1 MAKHFLA
8 QKLCLMAFFL
18 CASPNAIAAD
28 SCPEPDPDVLTESS
42 LAYRSGPYK
51 LDTLLHREHP
61 FDSFAISVDQT
72 GSGHLQS
79 YAVGPSKHPP
89 AMKGSVIL
97 DWKERTSYYKEG
109 KSWTQLTLEGAKE
122 LWGQPRKHIV
132 YDHPFYTFDAHST
145 WNGEENLYHLDLG
158 FDKNGLI
165 MGYRVRGIGIF
176 NPQWVTA
183 PNQPWVIEHVVK
195 KGVYE

>member
-97 DWKERTSYYKEG
+97 DWKG
-109 KSWTQLTLEGAKE
+109 KNQLLQGRQK
-122 LWGQPRKHIV
+122 L
-132 YDHPFYTFDAHST
+132 DAT
-145 WNGEENLYHLDLG
+145 DAGRC
-158 FDKNGLI
+158 KRI
-165 MGYRVRGIGIF
+165 MGS
-176 NPQWVTA
+176 TSKT
-183 PNQPWVIEHVVK
+183 HCL
-195 KGVYE
+195 